1 MKLFSVLFCLFICAS
16 VQASQGFYRESI
28 IDPANPLSV
37 LDPAKRPEIERLAQ
51 NLRFF
56 GHLGARPA
64 SDIYVHYQAIQNLLV
79 YPTSP
84 VTALSWM
91 LFPISPLPTI
101 NPNNIGVSDPLGKMA
116 PEQLGELIAVIANG
130 NAQLQELYQI
140 FVDPKKVAGF
150 VTSHNETDLKEFYR
164 YALIDGVNK
173 YVHRNFSPMDEDLNL
188 TAEQQAACVT
198 HPHLLVTTA
207 FKSTSSHLLEI
218 PGTEILREPNE
229 TWFTQA
235 ELEAGLKELPVAVK
249 DRTIYKKFSDQ
260 GRAKFRTMATVD
272 MFWKSAQSAP
282 NETLQLL
289 THYAWRKFGDQIDKV
304 LLASGAID
312 EAQRPELMRILA
324 TPYTKADYQAIVAGV
339 QASEDIDSFMDG
351 LTVGERNLLLY
362 GGARYAQIRFQ
373 DYGNVRVEHGGRAL
387 AFANCAEMSLFNL
400 THLAQL
406 EEQEM
411 GLERNPAKLLAGS
424 PLRTFWQ
431 TTTEEDLS
439 TTETRNKWTQTICR
453 LNGVVYRKAAAQRSP
468 WTQDSETAH
477 WAELNPGILNQMR
490 ALFHLLTK
498 PAEAAAL
505 TYTGSTE
512 ATIEAA
518 ALRLSQLLSG
528 VDAVDGD
535 LPFAIIPGVIKN
547 LTNKKD
553 WYGELE
559 ITRNGNSLAAW
570 HIQPDHSYLK
580 LIHKKADV
588 FPLDKPFT
596 NPYVIGQLE
605 VPERSWDASEEVQA
619 AYALAHSQF
628 TQKIES
634 LKTNPQVFE
643 TFFTHAK
650 LYDEQFRESLARWC
664 ISENSTVFHPLAHK
678 IQWGMLQVDEG
689 SEVSRLIFESQRNGN
704 SAFLTHKSTKKLISF
719 IYKSHFQNQEEYS
732 QACMNYA
739 KGFQLNVGVN
749 LQPANRCERLYF
761 DILSALPPVS
771 PDDILA
777 EHAEEILSRTI
788 FPRLRGIDCSFDK
801 DCSEEY
807 VARIAGFLP
816 AQHLDINI
824 GKPIS
829 PENFYAFVR
838 NTNDDKKYHFYEG
851 SFSSRG
857 CRFVDVPATQQEC
870 AYNLLL
876 PLAKAGRSF
885 EPPFIELHTDED
897 LEPVYAQLRTVATYA
912 QMPFAEDEEA

>member
-1 MKLFSVLFCLFICAS
+1 MKVFSVLFCLFICAS
-16 VQASQGFYRESI
+16 VQASQGFYRENI
-28 IDPANPLSV
+28 INPANPLSV

-130 NAQLQELYQI
+130 NAQLQEIYPI
-140 FVDPKKVAGF
+140 FVAPRKVAGF
-150 VTSHNETDLKEFYR
+150 VTSHNETDLKEFHR
-164 YALIDGVNK
+164 YALIDGVSK
-173 YVHRNFSPMDEDLNL
+173 YVHRNMTPIDEDLHL
-188 TAEQQAACVT
+188 TEEQQAEYAT
-198 HPHLLVTTA
+198 LPHLLVTAA

-218 PGTEILREPNE
+218 PGTEILREAGE

-235 ELEAGLKELPVAVK
+235 ELEAGLQELPMPVK
-249 DRTIYKKFSDQ
+249 DRKIYKKFSDQ
-260 GRAKFRTMATVD
+260 GRVKFRIQATVD
-272 MFWKSAQSAP
+272 MLWKSAQNAP

-312 EAQRPELMRILA
+312 EAHRPELMHILA
-324 TPYTKADYQAIVAGV
+324 TPFTKADYQAIVAGV

-351 LTVGERNLLLY
+351 LTVGESNLLLY

-373 DYGNVRVEHGGRAL
+373 DYGNVMVEHAGRAL
-387 AFANCAEMSLFNL
+387 AFANCGEMSLFNL

-411 GLERNPAKLLAGS
+411 GLERNPAKLLEDS
-424 PLRTFWQ
+424 PLRTFWE
-431 TTTEEDLS
+431 TLDEEDLS
-439 TTETRNKWTQTICR
+439 TTATRNRWTQTICR
-453 LNGVVYRKAAAQRSP
+453 LNGVVYRKGGAQRSP
-468 WTQDSETAH
+468 WTEDSATTH

-490 ALFHLLTK
+490 TLFHLLNK
-498 PAEAAAL
+498 PEEAAAL
-505 TYTGSTE
+505 TYAGSTE
-512 ATIEAA
+512 TTIEVA

-528 VDAVDGD
+528 EPADGE
-535 LPFAIIPGVIKN
+535 LSFEITPSEIKN
-547 LTNKKD
+547 LPGKKD
-553 WYGELE
+553 WYG
-559 ITRNGNSLAAW
+559 IFDIIRNGEKLADWYVDAN
-570 HIQPDHSYLK
+570 HSFLK
-580 LIHKKADV
+580 LISKKVDI

-596 NPYVIGQLE
+596 DPYVIGQLE

-689 SEVSRLIFESQRNGN
+689 SEVSRLIFDSQQNGN

-739 KGFQLNVGVN
+739 KAFQLNVGVN

-788 FPRLRGIDCSFDK
+788 FPRLRGINCSFDK

-829 PENFYAFVR
+829 PDHFYAFVR
-838 NTNDDKKYHFYEG
+838 NTNEDKTYYLNEG
-851 SFSSRG
+851 SLSSWG
-857 CRFVDVPATQQEC
+857 CRFVDVPATQQE
-870 AYNLLL
+870 YVYDLLL
-876 PLAKAGRSF
+876 PLAKAGQPF